1 MESSG
6 GGIVHA
12 KYVDTFVDDYESN
25 DFTRSDLEASLLSPD
40 TNEFLALE
48 KQVLAEEKR
57 DVFRTPEHQN
67 QNPSIIVRT
76 ASYTG
81 ERRSLNSLEQQEQE
95 QLLQLEQ
102 QKQLLQSELESKLE
116 ERKRSIDAA
125 EHLVMDEDGQ
135 LQMLE
140 RRPFRS
146 FSRAD
151 EYLYAMKEDLAE
163 WLNILYAGVDIDA
176 DNFMSKLETGELLV
190 KVRDIL
196 IAAIR
201 G

>member
-76 ASYTG
+76 ASYTD
-81 ERRSLNSLEQQEQE
+81 RRSLTSLEQE

>member
-1 MESSG
+1 M
-6 GGIVHA
+6 
-12 KYVDTFVDDYESN
+12 
-25 DFTRSDLEASLLSPD
+25 SPD

-57 DVFRTPEHQN
+57 DVFRTPENQN

-76 ASYTG
+76 ASYTD
-81 ERRSLNSLEQQEQE
+81 RRSLTSLEQE

-102 QKQLLQSELESKLE
+102 QKQLLQSELESQLE

>member
-76 ASYTG
+76 ASYTD
-81 ERRSLNSLEQQEQE
+81 RRSLTSLEQE

-151 EYLYAMKEDLAE
+151 EYLYAMKGDLAE

>member
-25 DFTRSDLEASLLSPD
+25 DFTSSDLEASLLSPD

-76 ASYTG
+76 ASYTD
-81 ERRSLNSLEQQEQE
+81 RRSLTSLEQE